1 MSKQISVP
9 DLGVDEAEVIE
20 LLVQPG
26 AMVKKDQAIAVLES
40 DKASLELPAEADGVV
55 QAWAVTVGQRVKQG
69 DALMTLVEA
78 GGASAA
84 ASVPAAAASEPAAE
98 ADVPAPVAFMASA
111 ATPAVVPEA
120 VTAAAGSVEQIS
132 VPDLGVEQA
141 EVIELLVPAGATVK
155 KDQPIAVLESDKASL
170 ELPAPADGVLV
181 AWVVTVGQAVRQ
193 GDALLS
199 LQSGAAPGSVPAA
212 VAAASVAAPVPASA
226 APVAQS
232 AASASSASVA
242 LSPAEPSAATAPSGP
257 VHAGPAVRKLAR
269 ELGVDLSQVTGS
281 GPRQRI
287 QKDDLHAWVKQQLSR
302 PVAAAPAASG
312 GGMAALFGDLP
323 AEPDYR
329 KWGEVEL
336 RPRSRI
342 QRKSA
347 ENLARSALIVP
358 QVTQFDLADITELE
372 AFRLSLR
379 DSFKKDGLSLTMTV
393 LVAKAVAYL
402 LREMPV
408 FNSSLARDGEN
419 LVVKD
424 YVNIGIAVDTPNG
437 LLVPVL
443 HNADRM
449 SLSQMARTLGELSEQ
464 ARTGKLPPAAM
475 QGATFSISSLG
486 GVGGTAFTPL
496 VNWPEVGILGLSKA
510 SQQPVWDGKGFVPRL
525 MLPLSLSYDH
535 RVIDGAVAAR
545 FTTRLGVL
553 LADIRRLLV

>member
-1 MSKQISVP
+1 MAMQI
-9 DLGVDEAEVIE
+9 A
-20 LLVQPG
+20 
-26 AMVKKDQAIAVLES
+26 
-40 DKASLELPAEADGVV
+40 
-55 QAWAVTVGQRVKQG
+55 
-69 DALMTLVEA
+69 
-78 GGASAA
+78 
-84 ASVPAAAASEPAAE
+84 
-98 ADVPAPVAFMASA
+98 
-111 ATPAVVPEA
+111 
-120 VTAAAGSVEQIS
+120 

-155 KDQPIAVLESDKASL
+155 KDQPIALLESDKASL
-170 ELPAPADGVLV
+170 ELPATDDGVLVSWSVKVGSVVKAGDALLMLEIAGAAAPLVTAATVAPVAVAAMVVAPSPAAVSAPVAAVASGAPRAELVPDLGVEQAEVIELLVAAGSTVKKDQPIALLESDKASLELPASADGVLLSWSV
-181 AWVVTVGQAVRQ
+181 KVGQAVKA
-193 GDALLS
+193 GDVLLMLQPTGAEAVTVAL
-199 LQSGAAPGSVPAA
+199 ATPAPAA
-212 VAAASVAAPVPASA
+212 VAAAAPALAAPASA
-226 APVAQS
+226 APMVAPVPAIAS
-232 AASASSASVA
+232 AAEV
-242 LSPAEPSAATAPSGP
+242 SAAVGKC
-257 VHAGPAVRKLAR
+257 HAGPAVRRLAR
-269 ELGVDLSQVTGS
+269 ELGADLTLVAGS
-281 GPRQRI
+281 GPRGRI
-287 QKDDLHAWVKQQLSR
+287 LKDDLHAWVNQRLSQ
-302 PVAAAPAASG
+302 PVVAAPAG
-312 GGMAALFGDLP
+312 GGLAGLFGDLP
-323 AEPDYR
+323 PEPDYT
-329 KWGEVEL
+329 KWGAVDL
-336 RPRSRI
+336 KPRSRI

-379 DSFKKDGLSLTMTV
+379 DSFKKNGLSLTMTV

-402 LREMPV
+402 LHEMPV

-419 LVVKD
+419 LVVKG
-424 YVNIGIAVDTPNG
+424 YVNLGIAVDTPSG

-449 SLSQMARTLGELSEQ
+449 SLSEMARKLGELSEQ

-475 QGATFSISSLG
+475 QGATFTISSLG

-535 RVIDGAVAAR
+535 RVIDGATAAR

>member
-1 MSKQISVP
+1 M
-9 DLGVDEAEVIE
+9 ATN
-20 LLVQPG
+20 
-26 AMVKKDQAIAVLES
+26 IA
-40 DKASLELPAEADGVV
+40 
-55 QAWAVTVGQRVKQG
+55 
-69 DALMTLVEA
+69 
-78 GGASAA
+78 
-84 ASVPAAAASEPAAE
+84 
-98 ADVPAPVAFMASA
+98 
-111 ATPAVVPEA
+111 
-120 VTAAAGSVEQIS
+120 

-141 EVIELLVPAGATVK
+141 EVIELLVPAGTTVK
-155 KDQPIAVLESDKASL
+155 KDQPIALLESDKASL
-170 ELPAPADGVLV
+170 ELPATDDGVLVSWSVKVGSVVKTGDALLVLEMAGSAAAAPVSVAPVSVPSAAMAGDRPRAELVPDLGVEQAEVIELLVAAGSTVKKDQPVALLESDKASLELPASADGVLLSWAV
-181 AWVVTVGQAVRQ
+181 KVGQAVKA
-193 GDALLS
+193 GDVLLM
-199 LQSGAAPGSVPAA
+199 LQPGGVETVVSAPAVAEPVAV
-212 VAAASVAAPVPASA
+212 VAAASASGASSA
-226 APVAQS
+226 APLAAVVPVRASPSEVA
-232 AASASSASVA
+232 AA
-242 LSPAEPSAATAPSGP
+242 GQC
-257 VHAGPAVRKLAR
+257 HAGPAVRRLAR
-269 ELGVDLSQVTGS
+269 ELGADLTQVAGS
-281 GPRQRI
+281 GPRGRI
-287 QKDDLHAWVKQQLSR
+287 LKDDLHAWVRQRLSQ
-302 PVAAAPAASG
+302 PAAAAPAAA
-312 GGMAALFGDLP
+312 GMASLFGDLSP
-323 AEPDYR
+323 EPDYT
-329 KWGEVEL
+329 KWGSVDL

-358 QVTQFDLADITELE
+358 QVTQFDLADITDLE

-424 YVNIGIAVDTPNG
+424 YINLGIAVDTPNG

-449 SLSQMARTLGELSEQ
+449 SLSEMSRKLGELSEQ
-464 ARTGKLPPAAM
+464 ARTGKLTPAAM
-475 QGATFSISSLG
+475 QGATFTISSLG

-510 SQQPVWDGKGFVPRL
+510 SQQPVWDGQGFVPRL

-545 FTTRLGVL
+545 FTTRLAVL

>member
-26 AMVKKDQAIAVLES
+26 AIVKKDQPIAVLES
-40 DKASLELPAEADGVV
+40 DKASLELPAEVDGVV

-84 ASVPAAAASEPAAE
+84 ASVPAAAAAEPAA
-98 ADVPAPVAFMASA
+98 D
-111 ATPAVVPEA
+111 
-120 VTAAAGSVEQIS
+120 AGSVEQIS

-181 AWVVTVGQAVRQ
+181 AWAVTVGQAVRQ

-242 LSPAEPSAATAPSGP
+242 LSPAAPSAATAPSGP

-312 GGMAALFGDLP
+312 GGMTALFGDLP
-323 AEPDYR
+323 VEPDYR

>member
-26 AMVKKDQAIAVLES
+26 AMVKKDQPIAVLES

-69 DALMTLVEA
+69 DAL
-78 GGASAA
+78 
-84 ASVPAAAASEPAAE
+84 
-98 ADVPAPVAFMASA
+98 
-111 ATPAVVPEA
+111 
-120 VTAAAGSVEQIS
+120 
-132 VPDLGVEQA
+132 
-141 EVIELLVPAGATVK
+141 
-155 KDQPIAVLESDKASL
+155 
-170 ELPAPADGVLV
+170 
-181 AWVVTVGQAVRQ
+181 
-193 GDALLS
+193 LS
-199 LQSGAAPGSVPAA
+199 LQSGAAPGNVPAA

-232 AASASSASVA
+232 VESASSASVA
-242 LSPAEPSAATAPSGP
+242 LSPATASDAATAPSGP

-312 GGMAALFGDLP
+312 GGMTALFGDLP